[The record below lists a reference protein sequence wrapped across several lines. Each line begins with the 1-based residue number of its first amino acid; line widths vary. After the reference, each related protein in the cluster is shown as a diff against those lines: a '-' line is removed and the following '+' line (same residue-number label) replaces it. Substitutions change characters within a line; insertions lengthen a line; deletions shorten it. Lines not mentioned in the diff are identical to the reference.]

1 MKVGWFV
8 AAFFASV
15 TAIANLTRLLPTPP
29 NYEAAWWKVAA
40 GVAGFALCIYFGV
53 KENQNVRK

>member
-8 AAFFASV
+8 VAFCSAFTVAG
-15 TAIANLTRLLPTPP
+15 NLMRLLPVNP

-40 GVAGFALCIYFGV
+40 GLISFATFVYLGV
-53 KENQNVRK
+53 KENRNVRR